1 LHGFDLAKL
10 QDGSSFSVKFSRT
23 WAATADNNARP
34 GMSGRCRFDQ
44 NSGKWCCMATNSWM
58 GFTADVTG
66 NIPDF
71 DYGDEKC
78 YAYTG
83 NQDPEGI
90 NFWGVNYHF
99 KEYHRC
105 ITPAAHHV
113 CGENVQPIKS
123 KKQDVGHLPFFDQ
136 NDLGKYAGFTVL
148 VNSFYTANAEVSGYT
163 THDGKYGLPQE
174 DANGHD
180 ICNEAVTAETTGSA
194 LTKATK
200 HHLLT
205 RTACAEHCDDFDS
218 CKGFNFKEYNYNGA
232 DTSTTCEFLR
242 VGDIANCTVTNAK
255 TTFYTKIQSQS

>member
-1 LHGFDLAKL
+1 MLRVHRQPGPGGHQLLGCQLPLQGVPPLHHARGAPRL
-10 QDGSSFSVKFSRT
+10 RRER
-23 WAATADNNARP
+23 AA
-34 GMSGRCRFDQ
+34 
-44 NSGKWCCMATNSWM
+44 
-58 GFTADVTG
+58 
-66 NIPDF
+66 
-71 DYGDEKC
+71 
-78 YAYTG
+78 
-83 NQDPEGI
+83 NQI
-90 NFWGVNYHF
+90 
-99 KEYHRC
+99 
-105 ITPAAHHV
+105 
-113 CGENVQPIKS
+113 

-163 THDGKYGLPQE
+163 THDGNYGLPQE

-255 TTFYTKIQSQS
+255 TTFYSKIQSQS